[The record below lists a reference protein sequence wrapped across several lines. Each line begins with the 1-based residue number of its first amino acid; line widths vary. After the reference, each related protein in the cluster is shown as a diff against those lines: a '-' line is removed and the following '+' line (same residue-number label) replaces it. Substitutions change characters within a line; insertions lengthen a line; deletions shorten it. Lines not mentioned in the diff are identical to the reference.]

1 MKYRLPVLDLL
12 RWFLA
17 TYVIMFHFWAWTKE
31 DAFWQTKK
39 LTAVFLQYGYLSV
52 DMFFIIS
59 GIAIAAST
67 SNKSSSD
74 FFASRIRRLIPTF
87 IFVSLIET
95 SVTVGMYLRGD
106 TGGSMFSILSVSAK
120 NLLPVSGDDA
130 ALRNFVAWSLAV
142 EVIFYALVWVGIVIS
157 VRLGSTKSREI
168 VYFSRILLGIL
179 YIIGFAELGAL
190 SRSSI
195 IIYLPYFIL
204 GANLWCLFSDNKEI
218 YKPWLLDFIILVP
231 LLFKTVSSRLSNAEM
246 PKYEIIGASICVLV
260 FVAILLSLVIKIPS
274 LNNFSKI
281 LGNASYA
288 LYLLGGFTSIILF
301 TEAKVEVGI
310 FKAALFVYLLSC
322 MVALLYQTFLDKKF
336 QKILFKK
343 IS

>member
-1 MKYRLPVLDLL
+1 MKNRLPVLDLL

-17 TYVIMFHFWAWTKE
+17 TYVIMFHFWAFTKE
-31 DAFWQTKK
+31 DTFWETKK
-39 LTAVFLQYGYLSV
+39 LTAAFLQYGYLSV

-59 GIAIAAST
+59 GVAIAAST
-67 SNKSSSD
+67 YNKSSSD
-74 FFASRIRRLIPTF
+74 FLASRARRLIPTF

-95 SVTVGMYLRGD
+95 AVTVGMYLRGD
-106 TGGSMFSILSVSAK
+106 TGGSFFSILSVSAK

-142 EVIFYALVWVGIVIS
+142 EVIFYILVWAGIVIS
-157 VRLGSTKSREI
+157 MRFKSTKSREI

-179 YIIGFAELGAL
+179 YIIGFAELDAI
-190 SRSSI
+190 SNASI

-204 GANLWCLFSDNKEI
+204 GANLWCLFSGNKEI
-218 YKPWLLDFIILVP
+218 YKPWLIDFIALVP
-231 LLFKTVSSRLSNAEM
+231 LLFKAVSSRLSNAEM
-246 PKYEIIGASICVLV
+246 PQYEIIGVFICTAV
-260 FVAILLSLVIKIPS
+260 FIAILLSLVIKIPN
-274 LNNFSKI
+274 LNYFSKI

-288 LYLLGGFTSIILF
+288 LYLLGGFTSIIIF
-301 TEAKVEVGI
+301 THLKVNVGI

-322 MVALLYQTFLDKKF
+322 VIALLYQTFLDKKL
-336 QKILFKK
+336 QIILFKK